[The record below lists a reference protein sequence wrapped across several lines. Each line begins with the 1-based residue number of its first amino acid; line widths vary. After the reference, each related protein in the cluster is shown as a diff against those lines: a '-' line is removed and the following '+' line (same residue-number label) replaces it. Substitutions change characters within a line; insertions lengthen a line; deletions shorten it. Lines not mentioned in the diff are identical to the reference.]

1 MTTKVALYCRVS
13 TSTKDQTTENQL
25 RELQSYCDRME
36 YEVVKVYEDE
46 VSGAKSRE
54 KRPAYNQLIK
64 DAFLKRFDLIIGWDV
79 SRFGRSMKEF
89 VHFLSD
95 MDDKGIGV
103 VAVKNGLETF
113 SSSGRMM
120 MKLIGVL
127 EEWNREM
134 LIERTNAGLARTVA
148 NGTKLG
154 RKSVLT
160 PSLKR
165 RILDAKENG
174 SSIRRIAEEIGINR
188 GAVQRFL
195 QVAYHSHSIV
205 PGGFDVTS

>member
-25 RELQSYCDRME
+25 RELTSYCDRMG

-46 VSGAKSRE
+46 VSGSKTRE
-54 KRPAYNQLIK
+54 KRPAYNEMCK
-64 DAFLKRFDLIIGWDV
+64 DAFLKKFDAIIGWDV

-89 VHFLSD
+89 VSFLAD

-103 VAVKNGLETF
+103 IAVKNGLDTV

-154 RKSVLT
+154 RKKTVTDKITAQIIELRT
-160 PSLKR
+160 EK
-165 RILDAKENG
+165 K
-174 SSIRRIAEEIGINR
+174 SIRAIASEVGVST
-188 GAVQRFL
+188 ATVQREL
-195 QVAYHSHSIV
+195 KKVA
-205 PGGFDVTS
+205 

>member
-1 MTTKVALYCRVS
+1 MTTKRCAIYCRVS

-25 RELQSYCDRME
+25 LALKSYCERMG
-36 YEVVKVYEDE
+36 YEIVKIYEDE
-46 VSGAKSRE
+46 VSGAKTRE
-54 KRPAYNQLIK
+54 KRPAYNEMCQ
-64 DAFLKRFDLIIGWDV
+64 DAFLKKFDTIIGWDV

-89 VHFLSD
+89 VSFLAD

-103 VAVKNGLETF
+103 IAVKNGLDTS

-160 PSLKR
+160 PNVKRKIIDLK
-165 RILDAKENG
+165 DNG
-174 SSIRRIAEEIGINR
+174 SSIRKIADEVGINR

-195 QVAYHSHSIV
+195 KVA
-205 PGGFDVTS
+205 

>member
-1 MTTKVALYCRVS
+1 MTTKVALYCRVP
-13 TSTKDQTTENQL
+13 TSTKGETTENQL
-25 RELQSYCDRME
+25 RKLTSYCDQMG
-36 YEVVKVYEDE
+36 YQVVKVYEDE
-46 VSGAKSRE
+46 VSGSKTRE
-54 KRPAYNQLIK
+54 KRPACNQMCK
-64 DAFLKRFDLIIGWDV
+64 DAFLRKFDTIIGWDV

-89 VHFLSD
+89 VSFLAD
-95 MDDKGIGV
+95 MDEKGIGV
-103 VAVKNGLETF
+103 IAVKNGLDTV

-160 PSLKR
+160 PSIKR
-165 RILDAKENG
+165 KILDAKSEG
-174 SSIRRIAEEIGINR
+174 ASIRTIASEVGINR

-195 QVAYHSHSIV
+195 QVA
-205 PGGFDVTS
+205 

>member
-1 MTTKVALYCRVS
+1 MTNKVALYCRVS

-25 RELQSYCDRME
+25 RELKSYCERMD
-36 YEVVKVYEDE
+36 YEVVKIYEDE

-54 KRPAYNQLIK
+54 KRPAYSELCK
-64 DAFLKRFDLIIGWDV
+64 DAFLKKFDIIIGWDV

-89 VHFLSD
+89 VSFLSD

-103 VAVKNGLETF
+103 IAVKNGLDTN

-134 LIERTNAGLARTVA
+134 LVERTNAGLARTVA

-154 RKSVLT
+154 RRKVT
-160 PSLKR
+160 N
-165 RILDAKENG
+165 DTMTAKIIELR
-174 SSIRRIAEEIGINR
+174 SAKKSIREIASEVGVST
-188 GAVQRFL
+188 ATVQREL
-195 QVAYHSHSIV
+195 KKVA
-205 PGGFDVTS
+205 

>member
-1 MTTKVALYCRVS
+1 MTMKVALYCRVS
-13 TSTKDQTTENQL
+13 TSTKEQITENQRL
-25 RELQSYCDRME
+25 ELKSYCDRMN
-36 YEVVKVYEDE
+36 YEIVKIYEDE

-54 KRPAYNQLIK
+54 KRPAYNELCQ
-64 DAFLKRFDLIIGWDV
+64 DAFLKKFDAIIGWDV

-89 VHFLSD
+89 VSFLSD

-103 VAVKNGLETF
+103 IAVKNGLDTV

-120 MKLIGVL
+120 IKLIGVL

-154 RKSVLT
+154 KKSVLT
-160 PSLKR
+160 QSIKR
-165 RILDAKENG
+165 NVIDLKENG
-174 SSIRRIAEEIGINR
+174 FSIRKISDEIGINR
-188 GAVQRFL
+188 GAIQRFL
-195 QVAYHSHSIV
+195 SDTKTVSQIA
-205 PGGFDVTS
+205 

>member
-1 MTTKVALYCRVS
+1 MTTKVALYSRIS

-25 RELQSYCDRME
+25 RELKSYCDRMG
-36 YEVVKVYEDE
+36 YQVVKVYEDE

-54 KRPAYNQLIK
+54 KRPAYSELCK
-64 DAFLKRFDLIIGWDV
+64 DAFLKKFDIVIGWDV

-89 VHFLSD
+89 VSFLSD
-95 MDDKGIGV
+95 MDEKGIGV
-103 VAVKNGLETF
+103 IVVKNGLDTS

-127 EEWNREM
+127 EEWNREI

-160 PSLKR
+160 PSIKR
-165 RILDAKENG
+165 KILDAKKDG
-174 SSIRRIAEEIGINR
+174 ASIRTIASEVGINR

-195 QVAYHSHSIV
+195 QVA
-205 PGGFDVTS
+205 

>member
-1 MTTKVALYCRVS
+1 MNAIRASLYCRVS

-25 RELQSYCDRME
+25 RELHSYCERMG

-54 KRPAYNQLIK
+54 KRPAYSELCK
-64 DAFLKRFDLIIGWDV
+64 DAFLKKFDVIIGWDV

-103 VAVKNGLETF
+103 VAVKNGLDTS

-134 LIERTNAGLARTVA
+134 LVERTNAGLARTVA

-154 RKSVLT
+154 RKKTVTDKITDQIIELRTEKKSIRAIASEVGVST
-160 PSLKR
+160 ATVQRELKR
-165 RILDAKENG
+165 
-174 SSIRRIAEEIGINR
+174 
-188 GAVQRFL
+188 
-195 QVAYHSHSIV
+195 VA
-205 PGGFDVTS
+205 

>member
-13 TSTKDQTTENQL
+13 TSTKEQTTENQL
-25 RELQSYCDRME
+25 RELTSYCDRMG

-46 VSGAKSRE
+46 VSGSKTRE
-54 KRPAYNQLIK
+54 KRPAYNEMCK
-64 DAFLKRFDLIIGWDV
+64 DAFLKKFDAIIGWDV

-89 VHFLSD
+89 VSFLAD

-103 VAVKNGLETF
+103 IAVKNGLDTV

-120 MKLIGVL
+120 MKLSGVL

-154 RKSVLT
+154 RKKTVTDKITDQIIELRT
-160 PSLKR
+160 EK
-165 RILDAKENG
+165 K
-174 SSIRRIAEEIGINR
+174 SIRAIASEVGVST
-188 GAVQRFL
+188 ATVQREL
-195 QVAYHSHSIV
+195 KKVA
-205 PGGFDVTS
+205 

>member
-25 RELQSYCDRME
+25 RELTSYCDRMG

-46 VSGAKSRE
+46 VSGSKTRE
-54 KRPAYNQLIK
+54 KRPAYNEMCK
-64 DAFLKRFDLIIGWDV
+64 DAFLKKFDTIIGWDV

-89 VHFLSD
+89 VSFLAD

-103 VAVKNGLETF
+103 IAVKNGLDTV

-148 NGTKLG
+148 NGTKFG
-154 RKSVLT
+154 RKKTVTDKITAQIIELRT
-160 PSLKR
+160 ERK
-165 RILDAKENG
+165 
-174 SSIRRIAEEIGINR
+174 SIRAIASEVGVST
-188 GAVQRFL
+188 ATVQREL
-195 QVAYHSHSIV
+195 KKVA
-205 PGGFDVTS
+205 

>member
-1 MTTKVALYCRVS
+1 MTWMILQLLNVMPIAEAHIGAAIANHNAA
-13 TSTKDQTTENQL
+13 KDQTTENQL
-25 RELQSYCDRME
+25 RELRSYCDRMG
-36 YEVVKVYEDE
+36 YEVVKIYENE

-54 KRPAYNQLIK
+54 KRPAYSELIK
-64 DAFLKRFDLIIGWDV
+64 DAFLKKFDIIIGWDV

-103 VAVKNGLETF
+103 VAVKNGLDTN

-134 LIERTNAGLARTVA
+134 LIERTNAGLARTIA

-160 PSLKR
+160 PSIKR
-165 RILDAKENG
+165 KILDAKGNG
-174 SSIRRIAEEIGINR
+174 ASIRNIADEVGVNR
-188 GAVQRFL
+188 DAVQRFL
-195 QVAYHSHSIV
+195 QVA
-205 PGGFDVTS
+205 

>member
-1 MTTKVALYCRVS
+1 MGSEMCIRDSVS

-25 RELQSYCDRME
+25 RELHSYCDRMG

-54 KRPAYNQLIK
+54 KRPAYSKLCT
-64 DAFLKRFDLIIGWDV
+64 DAFLKKFDLIIGWDV

-103 VAVKNGLETF
+103 IAVKNGLDTS

-134 LIERTNAGLARTVA
+134 LIERTNAGLARTIA

-160 PSLKR
+160 PNIKRKIIDLK
-165 RILDAKENG
+165 DNG
-174 SSIRRIAEEIGINR
+174 SSIRKIADEVGINR

-195 QVAYHSHSIV
+195 QVA
-205 PGGFDVTS
+205 

>member
-1 MTTKVALYCRVS
+1 MIMKVALYCRVS
-13 TSTKDQTTENQL
+13 TSTKEQTTENQRL
-25 RELQSYCDRME
+25 ELESYCDRMN
-36 YEVVKVYEDE
+36 YEIVKIYEDE
-46 VSGAKSRE
+46 VSGAKTRE
-54 KRPAYNQLIK
+54 KRPAYNELCQ
-64 DAFLKRFDLIIGWDV
+64 DAFLKKFDAIIGWDV

-89 VHFLSD
+89 VSFLSD

-103 VAVKNGLETF
+103 IAVKNGLDTV

-160 PSLKR
+160 PSIKR
-165 RILDAKENG
+165 RIMGAKENG
-174 SSIRRIAEEIGINR
+174 LSIRKIADTVGINR

-195 QVAYHSHSIV
+195 QVA
-205 PGGFDVTS
+205 

>member
-1 MTTKVALYCRVS
+1 MTTKRVSLYCRVS

-25 RELQSYCDRME
+25 RELKSYCERMG
-36 YEVVKVYEDE
+36 YEIVKVYEDE

-54 KRPAYNQLIK
+54 KRPAYNQMCK
-64 DAFLKRFDLIIGWDV
+64 DAFLKKFDTVIGWDV

-89 VHFLSD
+89 VSFLAD

-103 VAVKNGLETF
+103 IAVKNGLDTV

-134 LIERTNAGLARTVA
+134 LVERTNAGLARTVA

-154 RKSVLT
+154 RKTVLNNT
-160 PSLKR
+160 
-165 RILDAKENG
+165 IKENIVTLKNEG
-174 SSIRRIAEEIGINR
+174 LSIRNIAERVGINR
-188 GAVQRFL
+188 GAVQRYL
-195 QVAYHSHSIV
+195 KVA
-205 PGGFDVTS
+205 

>member
-1 MTTKVALYCRVS
+1 MTMKVALYCRVS
-13 TSTKDQTTENQL
+13 TSTKDQTTENQRL
-25 RELQSYCDRME
+25 ELETYCDRMD
-36 YEVVKVYEDE
+36 YEIVKIYEDE

-54 KRPAYNQLIK
+54 KRPAYNELCQ
-64 DAFLKRFDLIIGWDV
+64 DAFLKKFDAIIGWDV

-89 VHFLSD
+89 VSFLSD

-103 VAVKNGLETF
+103 IAVKNGLDTV

-148 NGTKLG
+148 KGTKLG
-154 RKSVLT
+154 RKKIT
-160 PSLKR
+160 NDTMTA
-165 RILDAKENG
+165 RIIELRTAKK
-174 SSIRRIAEEIGINR
+174 SIRAIASEVGVST
-188 GAVQRFL
+188 ATVQREL
-195 QVAYHSHSIV
+195 KKVA
-205 PGGFDVTS
+205 

>member
-1 MTTKVALYCRVS
+1 MTMKVALYCRVS
-13 TSTKDQTTENQL
+13 TSTKEQTTENQRL
-25 RELQSYCDRME
+25 ELKSYCDRMN
-36 YEVVKVYEDE
+36 YEIVKIYEDE

-54 KRPAYNQLIK
+54 KRPAYNELCQ
-64 DAFLKRFDLIIGWDV
+64 DAFLKKFDAIIGWDV

-89 VHFLSD
+89 VSFLSD
-95 MDDKGIGV
+95 MDDIGIGV
-103 VAVKNGLETF
+103 IAVKNGLDTV

-160 PSLKR
+160 PSIKRKVIDLKESG
-165 RILDAKENG
+165 L
-174 SSIRRIAEEIGINR
+174 SIRKISDEIGINR

-195 QVAYHSHSIV
+195 KVA
-205 PGGFDVTS
+205 

>member
-25 RELQSYCDRME
+25 RELTAYCDRMG
-36 YEVVKVYEDE
+36 YEIIKIYEDE
-46 VSGAKSRE
+46 VSGAKARE
-54 KRPAYNQLIK
+54 KRPAYNEMCQ
-64 DAFLKRFDLIIGWDV
+64 DAFLKKFDVIIGWDV

-89 VHFLSD
+89 ITFLSE
-95 MDDKGIGV
+95 MDENQIGV
-103 VAVKNGLETF
+103 IAVKNGLATN

-120 MKLIGVL
+120 MKMIGVM

-134 LIERTNAGLARTVA
+134 LIERTRAGLARTVA

-160 PSLKR
+160 PSSQREITTLR
-165 RILDAKENG
+165 DNG
-174 SSIRRIAEEIGINR
+174 LSIQKIADEIGINR

-195 QVAYHSHSIV
+195 KAA
-205 PGGFDVTS
+205 

>member
-25 RELQSYCDRME
+25 LELTSYCDRMG

-46 VSGAKSRE
+46 VSGSKTRE
-54 KRPAYNQLIK
+54 KRPAYNDLCK
-64 DAFLKRFDLIIGWDV
+64 DAFLKKFDVIIGWDV

-89 VHFLSD
+89 VSFLAD
-95 MDDKGIGV
+95 MDENGIGV
-103 VAVKNGLETF
+103 IAVKNGLDTV

-154 RKSVLT
+154 RKPVLT
-160 PSLKR
+160 PSIRKRVIDLKQ
-165 RILDAKENG
+165 NG
-174 SSIRRIAEEIGINR
+174 LSIRKISDEIGVNR
-188 GAVQRFL
+188 GAIQRFL
-195 QVAYHSHSIV
+195 SDTKSLAKMV
-205 PGGFDVTS
+205 

>member
-1 MTTKVALYCRVS
+1 MVRKVALYCRVS
-13 TSTKDQTTENQL
+13 TSTKDQTTENQI
-25 RELQSYCDRME
+25 RELKSYCDRMD
-36 YEVVKVYEDE
+36 YEIVKIYEDE

-54 KRPAYNQLIK
+54 SRPAYSELIK

-95 MDDKGIGV
+95 MDEKGIGV
-103 VAVKNGLETF
+103 IAVKNGLDTS

-160 PSLKR
+160 PSIKR
-165 RILDAKENG
+165 KIIDLTENG
-174 SSIRRIAEEIGINR
+174 SSIRKIAGEVGINR

-195 QVAYHSHSIV
+195 QVA
-205 PGGFDVTS
+205 

>member
-13 TSTKDQTTENQL
+13 TSTKEQTTENQI
-25 RELQSYCDRME
+25 RELKSYCERMD
-36 YEVVKVYEDE
+36 YEVVKIYEDE

-54 KRPAYNQLIK
+54 SRPAYSELCK
-64 DAFLKRFDLIIGWDV
+64 DAFLKKFDIIIGWDV
-79 SRFGRSMKEF
+79 SRFSRSLKEF
-89 VHFLSD
+89 VSFLAD
-95 MDDKGIGV
+95 MDERGIGV
-103 VAVKNGLETF
+103 IAVKNGLDTS

-160 PSLKR
+160 PSIKR
-165 RILDAKENG
+165 KILDAKRDG
-174 SSIRRIAEEIGINR
+174 LSIRKIAGEVGVNR

-195 QVAYHSHSIV
+195 QVA
-205 PGGFDVTS
+205 

>member
-1 MTTKVALYCRVS
+1 MTMKVALYCRVS
-13 TSTKDQTTENQL
+13 TSTKDQTTENQRL
-25 RELQSYCDRME
+25 ELETYCDRMD
-36 YEVVKVYEDE
+36 YEIVKIYEDE

-54 KRPAYNQLIK
+54 KRPAYNELCQ
-64 DAFLKRFDLIIGWDV
+64 DAFLRKFDAIIGWDV

-89 VHFLSD
+89 VSFLSD

-103 VAVKNGLETF
+103 IAVKNGLDTV

-148 NGTKLG
+148 KGTKLG
-154 RKSVLT
+154 RKKIT
-160 PSLKR
+160 NDTMTA
-165 RILDAKENG
+165 RIIELRTAKK
-174 SSIRRIAEEIGINR
+174 SIRAIASEVGVST
-188 GAVQRFL
+188 ATVQREL
-195 QVAYHSHSIV
+195 KKVA
-205 PGGFDVTS
+205 